1 MTKEQAKDILFV
13 IEAFAQGKKVK
24 VPNQHGE
31 WVEQLDVSFED
42 NYTKYRIVNEISKH
56 WWSQVDRMSCYN
68 LFVYGTLALKE
79 KQEELGLTY
88 ESIIEYDYI
97 KGYSLNEIEDEG
109 IYLQAKKNCNQDVGI
124 ITGRIL
130 MNCNL
135 EHCIDAL
142 DEWEGEQY
150 LRQVVKTV
158 VNGVEC
164 IMYVLK

>member
-13 IEAFAQGKKVK
+13 IEAFAKGKKVK

-42 NYTKYRIVNEISKH
+42 NYTKYRIVNEDKVNS
-56 WWSQVDRMSCYN
+56 WSIPDRMSCYN

-79 KQEELGLTY
+79 KQDELGLTY

-109 IYLQAKKNCNQDVGI
+109 VYLQARKNYSEDVGI

-130 MNCNL
+130 LNCNL
-135 EHCIDAL
+135 EECIDRL

-150 LRQVVKTV
+150 QRQVVTTV
-158 VNGVEC
+158 VNGIEC

>member
-1 MTKEQAKDILFV
+1 MTRERAKELQHIY
-13 IEAFAQGKKVK
+13 EAFVNGKKIEVA
-24 VPNQHGE
+24 NHHGE
-31 WVEQLDVSFED
+31 WREED
-42 NYTKYRIVNEISKH
+42 NIGFGAHPSKYRIVDEKRDAWCQIS
-56 WWSQVDRMSCYN
+56 RMSCDN

-109 IYLQAKKNCNQDVGI
+109 IYLQARKNFSEDIGI

-130 MNCNL
+130 LNCNL
-135 EHCIDAL
+135 EKCIDRL

-150 LRQVVKTV
+150 QRQVITTV
-158 VNGVEC
+158 VNGIEC